1 MPRIV
6 SSTIIM
12 TIVFAFVAASLMAQA
27 TTRFGVK
34 AGVSLANFRSD
45 DITVTDTKAGFSGG
59 VFASVP
65 INDFLAFQPEVL
77 FTSRGAKKEV
87 VDPADLTDTLR
98 WDYRFHYIEVPLL
111 LRVYGKAGDNML
123 ISGLVGP
130 SVAFRT
136 QSEFTLTVTQSTTYE
151 IANAKDV
158 VLDMVIGLGVGIEA
172 GKTLVGLEIRYHPG
186 LESFLGDPEP
196 VDSNKVNFVDSVTGE
211 PLDLKHTA
219 VSILATF
226 SF

>member
-1 MPRIV
+1 
-6 SSTIIM
+6 
-12 TIVFAFVAASLMAQA
+12 MAQA

-45 DITVTDTKAGFSGG
+45 DITVTDTKTGFSGG
-59 VFASVP
+59 VFGSVP
-65 INDFLAFQPEVL
+65 LNEFLSFQPEVL

-87 VDPADLTDTLR
+87 VDLADRLS

-130 SVAFRT
+130 TVAFRT
-136 QSEFTLTVTQSTTYE
+136 QSEFTLTMTRPATYE

-158 VLDMVIGLGVGIEA
+158 VLDMVIGLGAGVEA
-172 GKTLVGLEIRYHPG
+172 GKTLVGLEVRYHPG
-186 LESFLGDPEP
+186 LESFLGDPKP
-196 VDSNKVNFVDSVTGE
+196 VDSNKVNFVDGITGE

>member
-1 MPRIV
+1 MPRV
-6 SSTIIM
+6 VTSTIVM
-12 TIVFAFVAASLMAQA
+12 TIVLAFVASALMAQA

-34 AGVSLANFRSD
+34 AGVSFANFRSD
-45 DITVTDTKAGFSGG
+45 DITVTDTRAGFSGG
-59 VFASVP
+59 AFASVP
-65 INDFLAFQPEVL
+65 LNEFLSFQPEVL
-77 FTSRGAKKEV
+77 FTSRGAKKEI
-87 VDPADLTDTLR
+87 VDLADRLS
-98 WDYRFHYIEVPLL
+98 WDYRFHYVEVPLL

-136 QSEFTLTVTQSTTYE
+136 QAEFTLTMTGSATYE

-158 VLDMVIGLGVGIEA
+158 VLDMVIGLGAGIEA

-196 VDSNKVNFVDSVTGE
+196 VDSTKVNFVDSVTGK